1 MVQRRNGTNPS
12 PATHPLRVGVFG
24 GAFDPPHMA
33 HVQLAQ
39 CALTQFNLDLL
50 HVIPTGQAW
59 HKARTLTPSPDRL
72 AMTRLAF
79 ADIPRVWVDPREIER
94 EGPTYTV
101 ETLASLGAEFPGAA
115 LFLFIGADQA
125 EAFQTWHRW
134 QDILKMATVVVADRP
149 IDNPSPKSPS
159 GAQWH
164 NAVSPNVQHL
174 DMPSLAISATEIRS
188 HLAQAMQ
195 TPSWLPASVQHY
207 IDQHRL
213 YALDR

>member
-1 MVQRRNGTNPS
+1 MSAVSQ
-12 PATHPLRVGVFG
+12 PLRVGVFG
-24 GAFDPPHMA
+24 GAFDPPHLA
-33 HVQLAQ
+33 HVQLART
-39 CALTQFNLDLL
+39 ALAQFNLDRL
-50 HVIPTGQAW
+50 HVMPTGHAW
-59 HKARTLTPSPDRL
+59 HKARALTDAPHRL

-79 ADIPRVWVDPREIER
+79 ADMPMVFVDPRELER
-94 EGPTYTV
+94 DGPTYTV
-101 ETLASLGAEFPGAA
+101 DTLTALQREFPDAA

-149 IDNPSPKSPS
+149 LV
-159 GAQWH
+159 GVQAQQAQQTQWH

-188 HLAQAMQ
+188 HLAQAQ
-195 TPSWLPASVQHY
+195 HTPQWLPSSVQHY

-213 YALDR
+213 YTQDR